1 MFYDKYTT
9 MINFAKY
16 FFQNVKNTLR
26 IQNGVNFAYKGP
38 WQAVSNSETIIDE
51 WYVGD
56 FMAAEYTIVVDVG
69 NTRKEMIKCL
79 VVAGPENANLTIYGR
94 TNLSENLI
102 DITATVNSSKLRL
115 IANPA
120 SSPDGSTYDNSTLLL
135 GSKLIFSAT
144 YYHTIND
151 LAIT

>member
-1 MFYDKYTT
+1 

-16 FFQNVKNTLR
+16 FFQGIKNTLR

-38 WQAVSNSETIIDE
+38 WMSVFPGTVLDE

-69 NTRKEMIKCL
+69 NFRKEIVKAL
-79 VVAGPENANLTIYGR
+79 VVAGPETASVTVYGK
-94 TNLSENLI
+94 TNLGENLI
-102 DITATVNSSKLRL
+102 ELSTAVNEAKVQVL
-115 IANPA
+115 INPA
-120 SSPDGSTYDNSTLLL
+120 NSPEDSTYDNSTLLE
-135 GSKLIFSAT
+135 GAKVIHSVT

-151 LAIT
+151 LVSY